1 MDSRKKLGFREQL
14 AAALGQEVPKPP
26 WKEPKEGDLT
36 ELALSNGDLVKPGD
50 RIRFHD
56 LDQDGKMIGEATIAR
71 ITSEGEIITAEY
83 IDEIHQGG
91 LLLIP
96 FDLQKRNIIIKKVK

>member
-36 ELALSNGDLVKPGD
+36 ELALPNGDLVKPGD
-50 RIRFHD
+50 RIRFHN
-56 LDQDGKMIGEATIAR
+56 LDDNGKMVGETTIAR
-71 ITSEGEIITAEY
+71 ITSEGEIITTES

-96 FDLQKRNIIIKKVK
+96 FKLEQRNIIIKKVR